1 MRVLQIRGGGTAEM
15 DALVG
20 SPRELTIDTERNEIR
35 LHDGVTPGGKRIL
48 NIDQIALYGPAA
60 FDSSTTQSTP
70 GTLPNDVV
78 GAYSDVSA
86 AGDYDL
92 PLLVNA
98 DVGNRMIFHATVAGV
113 NLGASGANL
122 LREFGTDHAAG
133 DYVALS
139 QDETIEICKKSTSR
153 WVVTNRY

>member
-1 MRVLQIRGGGTAEM
+1 MRVLQIRGGGTVEM

-35 LHDGVTPGGKRIL
+35 LHDGSTPGGKRIL

-60 FDSSTTQSTP
+60 FDSTTTQSTP
-70 GTLPNDVV
+70 GTLPDAVV
-78 GAYSDVSA
+78 GAYSDITA
-86 AGDYDL
+86 AGNYDL
-92 PLLVNA
+92 PLLTAA
-98 DVGNRMIFHATVAGV
+98 DVGSRIVLFATVAGV

-122 LREFGTDHAAG
+122 LRELGVDNAAAS
-133 DYVALS
+133 YIALS
-139 QDETIEICKKSTSR
+139 QNETIEICKKSTSR

>member
-60 FDSSTTQSTP
+60 FDTFTTQSTP
-70 GTLPNDVV
+70 GVLPDAVV
-78 GAYSDVSA
+78 GAYSEITV
-86 AGDYDL
+86 AGDYTL
-92 PLLVNA
+92 PLLTAA
-98 DVGNRMIFHATVAGV
+98 DVGSRIILFATVAGV
-113 NLGASGANL
+113 NIESGGADI
-122 LREFGTDHAAG
+122 LRELGVDNAAG
-133 DYVALS
+133 VNVALS
-139 QDETIEICKKSTSR
+139 QNETIEICKRSTTR